1 MVITFREPQG
11 IRKIFKRKKDVTLK
25 ILEPIDVKKEE
36 NIKQRVEDLKEE
48 VYNNMKKVINN
59 I

>member
-25 ILEPIDVKKEE
+25 ILEPIETKKEG
-36 NIKQRVEDLKEE
+36 NIKQRVENLKQETY
-48 VYNNMKKVINN
+48 VKMRQKVSN
-59 I
+59 

>member
-25 ILEPIDVKKEE
+25 ILEPIEPKKEG
-36 NIKQRVEDLKEE
+36 NIKQRVENLKQETC
-48 VYNNMKKVINN
+48 VKMR
-59 I
+59 

>member
-25 ILEPIDVKKEE
+25 ILEPIDVKKEG
-36 NIKQRVEDLKEE
+36 NIKQRVEDLKQEI
-48 VYNNMKKVINN
+48 YMKMKKAI
-59 I
+59 

>member
-25 ILEPIDVKKEE
+25 ILEPIDVKKEG
-36 NIKQRVEDLKEE
+36 NIKQRVEDLKQE
-48 VYNNMKKVINN
+48 VYMKMKKVI
-59 I
+59 

>member
-25 ILEPIDVKKEE
+25 ILEPIETKKEG
-36 NIKQRVEDLKEE
+36 NKKQRVENLKQETY
-48 VYNNMKKVINN
+48 VKMRQKVSN
-59 I
+59 